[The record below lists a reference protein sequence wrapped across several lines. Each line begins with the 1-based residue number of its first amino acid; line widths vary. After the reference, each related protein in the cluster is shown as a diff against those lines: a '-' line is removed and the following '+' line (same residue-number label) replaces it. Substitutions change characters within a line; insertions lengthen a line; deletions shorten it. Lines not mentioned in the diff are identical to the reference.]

1 MTDEKK
7 GVTEINSINELDSEN
22 FNSANELNE
31 LTPEVNST
39 NKLNELSPEE
49 EKYLYGNCDTWVKEH
64 FSDGLEI
71 VAIMMENHHEE
82 GIVHCYLRNPDDGH
96 CYDVRGEFD
105 TDEDLMEFTEVDI
118 IEDNVDKFI
127 IDRLDD
133 FELFLQWAE
142 FETVKD
148 EFLY

>member
-1 MTDEKK
+1 MTDEEKR
-7 GVTEINSINELDSEN
+7 VTEINSINELDSEN

-39 NKLNELSPEE
+39 NELSPEE
-49 EKYLYGNCDTWVKEH
+49 EKYLYGNCDTWVKDH

-105 TDEDLMEFTEVDI
+105 TDEDLMEFTGVDI
-118 IEDNVDKFI
+118 IEDNVEKFI

-133 FELFLQWAE
+133 FELFLKWAE